1 LTARKGMRP
10 YVSLRGRRE
19 FATTMRRGA
28 SASAPVLTVHA
39 FSPPAKA
46 AGAPKVGVI
55 VTRKVG
61 KAVVRNRIRRRCK
74 AILETLLV
82 ADDPRWFVVTCKPAA
97 AQARFADLQRQLT
110 NAMPKTRKSRGANA

>member
-1 LTARKGMRP
+1 MRP

-19 FATTMRRGA
+19 FATTMRRGS

-39 FSPPAKA
+39 YSPPAKA

-74 AILETLLV
+74 AILETVLV
-82 ADDPRWFVVTCKPAA
+82 PDDVRWFVVTCKPAA
-97 AQARFADLQRQLT
+97 AQARFAELRHQLS
-110 NAMPKTRKSRGANA
+110 NAMRSAGKSRGPRA

>member
-1 LTARKGMRP
+1 MRP

-28 SASAPVLTVHA
+28 SASAPALTVHA

-74 AILETLLV
+74 AILETLL
-82 ADDPRWFVVTCKPAA
+82 AAGDSRWFVIACKPAA
-97 AQARFADLQRQLT
+97 AHARFAELRRQLAD
-110 NAMPKTRKSRGANA
+110 AMPKAATPRGARA

>member
-1 LTARKGMRP
+1 MRP

-28 SASAPVLTVHA
+28 SASAPVLTLHA
-39 FSPPAKA
+39 FSPAKA

-61 KAVVRNRIRRRCK
+61 KAVVRNRLRRRCK
-74 AILETLLV
+74 AILEALL
-82 ADDPRWFVVTCKPAA
+82 APDDARWFVVTCKPAA
-97 AQARFADLQRQLT
+97 AQARFDELRRQLSGT
-110 NAMPKTRKSRGANA
+110 LPKAARPREARA

>member
-1 LTARKGMRP
+1 MRP

-28 SASAPVLTVHA
+28 CASAPVLTVHA
-39 FSPPAKA
+39 FSPPPKA
-46 AGAPKVGVI
+46 RSAPKVGII

-82 ADDPRWFVVTCKPAA
+82 PDDTRWLVVTCRPAA
-97 AQARFADLQRQLT
+97 AEARFAELKRQLS
-110 NAMPKTRKSRGANA
+110 AAIRGADKPRGARA

>member
-1 LTARKGMRP
+1 MRP

-28 SASAPVLTVHA
+28 SASAPLLTVHA

-46 AGAPKVGVI
+46 AGAPKVGII

-74 AILETLLV
+74 AILETLL
-82 ADDPRWFVVTCKPAA
+82 ARDDARWFVVTCKPAA
-97 AQARFADLQRQLT
+97 AQARFAELQRQLT
-110 NAMPKTRKSRGANA
+110 SAMPTGGKARGKRA

>member
-1 LTARKGMRP
+1 
-10 YVSLRGRRE
+10 
-19 FATTMRRGA
+19 MRRGA

-74 AILETLLV
+74 AILETVV
-82 ADDPRWFVVTCKPAA
+82 APDDVRWFVVTCKPAA
-97 AQARFADLQRQLT
+97 AQTRFADLRHQLS
-110 NAMPKTRKSRGANA
+110 NAMRGAGKSRGARA

>member
-1 LTARKGMRP
+1 
-10 YVSLRGRRE
+10 
-19 FATTMRRGA
+19 MRRGA

-74 AILETLLV
+74 AILETLL
-82 ADDPRWFVVTCKPAA
+82 APDDARWFVVICKPAA
-97 AQARFADLQRQLT
+97 AQARFAELHRQLT
-110 NAMPKTRKSRGANA
+110 WAMPKAGKSRGVRG

>member
-1 LTARKGMRP
+1 MRP
-10 YVSLRGRRE
+10 YVSLRGRRD

-74 AILETLLV
+74 AILETVL
-82 ADDPRWFVVTCKPAA
+82 APDEMRWFVITCKPAA
-97 AQARFADLQRQLT
+97 AQARFAELRHQLS
-110 NAMPKTRKSRGANA
+110 NAMRGADKARVNRA